1 LCGSRNVKK
10 ETGSGKGRKN
20 KGGGREKGKGNV
32 FVVVVLFCFPSRGNR
47 TNRESRAMEGAGS
60 KKCSSVDGD
69 GRGKKRF
76 GEKGK
81 KGGGRGDDSKLF
93 KV

>member
-1 LCGSRNVKK
+1 
-10 ETGSGKGRKN
+10 
-20 KGGGREKGKGNV
+20 
-32 FVVVVLFCFPSRGNR
+32 
-47 TNRESRAMEGAGS
+47 MEGAGS

-93 KV
+93 KVLGSKDNFLSVLTEPQESCSL